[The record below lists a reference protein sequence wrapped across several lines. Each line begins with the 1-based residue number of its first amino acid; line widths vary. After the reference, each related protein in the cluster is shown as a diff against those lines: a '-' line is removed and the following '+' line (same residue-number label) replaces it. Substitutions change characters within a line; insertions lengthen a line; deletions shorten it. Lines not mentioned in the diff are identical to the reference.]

1 MIDSF
6 TREVMNM
13 KQRLLLGKWVILI
26 CMAISLAACS
36 DDIVDNFYSSEGLE
50 SSSSTS
56 SLVESAQDSQPSS
69 ELASIGQTE
78 SIEHSSATDEV
89 AASISASP
97 SATSEKNTQQA
108 SDEQDVSITVKK
120 SDVVESKE
128 IVISDE
134 AQIEKIASF
143 VESIFESDYTSPPFM
158 GSTVIEVLISREGTT
173 EEFSFIDKEV
183 DGYRL
188 AKNKQ
193 HDDVKNTWYFADP
206 KAYSYLLD
214 LFQ

>member
-1 MIDSF
+1 
-6 TREVMNM
+6 M
-13 KQRLLLGKWVILI
+13 KQRLLWGKWAVLI
-26 CMAISLAACS
+26 CMAVSLVGCS
-36 DDIVDNFYSSEGLE
+36 DDAADYSYSSVGLE

-69 ELASIGQTE
+69 ELASVSQTE
-78 SIEHSSATDEV
+78 NIISSSDTDEV
-89 AASISASP
+89 PASIPASQ
-97 SATSEKNTQQA
+97 SATSEKSTQQA
-108 SDEQDVSITVKK
+108 SDEQGVSITVKK

-134 AQIEKIASF
+134 AQVEKIVLF
-143 VESIFESDYTSPPFM
+143 VESMFESDYTSPPFT

-183 DGYRL
+183 EGYRL

-206 KAYSYLLD
+206 EAYSYLLD

>member
-1 MIDSF
+1 
-6 TREVMNM
+6 M
-13 KQRLLLGKWVILI
+13 KQRWLWGKWVVLI

-36 DDIVDNFYSSEGLE
+36 DDAVDNSYSLESVE
-50 SSSSTS
+50 SSSSTN
-56 SLVESAQDSQPSS
+56 SLVESSQESHPSS
-69 ELASIGQTE
+69 ELASISKTE
-78 SIEHSSATDEV
+78 SIESSSATGEV
-89 AASISASP
+89 AASISAPS
-97 SATSEKNTQQA
+97 SATSEKSTQQA
-108 SDEQDVSITVKK
+108 SDEQGVSITVKK

-143 VESIFESDYTSPPFM
+143 VESMFESDYTSPPFT
-158 GSTVIEVLISREGTT
+158 GSTVIEVLISQEGIT
-173 EEFSFIDKEV
+173 EEYSFIDKEV

-193 HDDVKNTWYFADP
+193 HADVKNTWYFADP
-206 KAYSYLLD
+206 EAYSYLLG